1 MLGGGYVRRRS
12 IGSTFEGSPC
22 ARAEKRH
29 HSNYA
34 GRVLARIPSG
44 DVFNNFGQEYMED
57 APMAEECE
65 DLPDLDRVEAELDE
79 PEAEQNI
86 NKSQESVV
94 SSNRSSVSGHYFGEG
109 RMDMARRGLLER
121 QSLENCCLSAE
132 GEDTTTSSKC
142 PSLSYFD

>member
-57 APMAEECE
+57 VPVAEECE
-65 DLPDLDRVEAELDE
+65 DAQELE
-79 PEAEQNI
+79 NIELAPEAEQDI
-86 NKSQESVV
+86 SKSRESIASSHRSFV
-94 SSNRSSVSGHYFGEG
+94 SEHQFGEG

-121 QSLENCCLSAE
+121 QSLEDCCLSAE
-132 GEDTTTSSKC
+132 GEDTTTSSEW
-142 PSLSYFD
+142 P

>member
-57 APMAEECE
+57 APVTEERE
-65 DLPDLDRVEAELDE
+65 DVQEPENAELA
-79 PEAEQNI
+79 PEAEQDI
-86 NKSQESVV
+86 NKSRESIA
-94 SSNRSSVSGHYFGEG
+94 SSHRSSVSEHQFGEG

-121 QSLENCCLSAE
+121 QSLEDCCLSAE
-132 GEDTTTSSKC
+132 GEDTTTSSE
-142 PSLSYFD
+142 

>member
-1 MLGGGYVRRRS
+1 MRRRS

-57 APMAEECE
+57 APMAEECQ
-65 DLPDLDRVEAELDE
+65 DLPELDRVEAE
-79 PEAEQNI
+79 PEELEVDQDI

-94 SSNRSSVSGHYFGEG
+94 SSNRSSVSGHHFGEG

-121 QSLENCCLSAE
+121 QSLEDCCLSAE
-132 GEDTTTSSKC
+132 GEDTTTSSKNPC
-142 PSLSYFD
+142 YPMFD